1 MATSRRFIVTELRN
15 RGIVPSSPNYSEKIF
30 DFLCEAFKIPAEAL
44 EDKEVKF
51 LKTTSSG
58 IASRI
63 RGFMNLGKP
72 NKATIRLDR
81 VLSDSNHQVFN
92 FKSLLEAVSSIFN
105 RILDLS

>member
-1 MATSRRFIVTELRN
+1 MTELRN

-44 EDKEVKF
+44 EENPEDFKL

-81 VLSDSNHQVFN
+81 VLSESNHQVFN
-92 FKSLLEAVSSIFN
+92 FKSLLEAVSSIFD